1 MRANGNTALKALLV
15 TALCWLFPLLQAVPA
30 RCGNLEAV
38 EKSAEELEALNKAA
52 LSQLPGLPRNG
63 TVDLKAYVTVEGGKS
78 SIRID
83 QQRITINGAS
93 GRMGSE
99 SPAPPGVEVSAAPTS
114 GKIEYLEK
122 NSPPK
127 TSPGGSNVR

>member
-1 MRANGNTALKALLV
+1 MRANGKTVVRALLV
-15 TALCWLFPLLQAVPA
+15 AAFCGLLPLLNAGPGC
-30 RCGNLEAV
+30 CGNLEAV
-38 EKSAEELEALNKAA
+38 EKSAEELETLNRAA

-63 TVDLKAYVTVEGGKS
+63 SVDLKAYITVEGGKS

-83 QQRITINGAS
+83 QQRITIDGAS
-93 GRMGSE
+93 GRIGSQN
-99 SPAPPGVEVSAAPTS
+99 PAPPGVAVSAAPTS

-122 NSPPK
+122 NSPQK